1 MYLKVAPSML
11 FIGFPATGLPLRI
24 MCGKAMLKIPQKLRT
39 FHDLFLEITLEYTH
53 RFFRVF
59 VLYWILWL
67 FLICVISIFLDVGTF
82 YAVWVMKG
90 KKVRFIYVLFSF
102 EVCTD
107 SLGTGSLVS
116 TSMFVID
123 LGLFGMICSHF
134 CFG

>member
-1 MYLKVAPSML
+1 ML

-24 MCGKAMLKIPQKLRT
+24 MRGKALLKIPQKLRN
-39 FHDLFLEITLEYTH
+39 FMICFLEITLEYTH

-59 VLYWILWL
+59 VLYWILRL
-67 FLICVISIFLDVGTF
+67 FLICVISIFLDVVTF

-90 KKVRFIYVLFSF
+90 KKVRFICVLFSF
-102 EVCTD
+102 EVCTG
-107 SLGTGSLVS
+107 SLGIGSLVS

>member
-1 MYLKVAPSML
+1 M
-11 FIGFPATGLPLRI
+11 
-24 MCGKAMLKIPQKLRT
+24 
-39 FHDLFLEITLEYTH
+39 H
-53 RFFRVF
+53 RFYGYLFCIEF
-59 VLYWILWL
+59 VVVLV
-67 FLICVISIFLDVGTF
+67 CVISIRLDVGTF

-107 SLGTGSLVS
+107 SLGIGSLVS

-134 CFG
+134 VLASKKNCFRFLF